1 MKKIKRKM
9 LKKKRDKIINSI
21 KKSTPVIIFKAK
33 NMVVTL
39 RNKTQ
44 LKYWIEK
51 YPEGTFVIN

>member
-21 KKSTPVIIFKAK
+21 KKSTPAIIFKAK

>member
-1 MKKIKRKM
+1 MKKIKRKI

-21 KKSTPVIIFKAK
+21 KKSTPAIIFKAK

>member
-1 MKKIKRKM
+1 MKKVKRKM

-21 KKSTPVIIFKAK
+21 KKSTPSIIFRAK
-33 NMVVTL
+33 NLVVTL

-44 LKYWIEK
+44 LKYWMEK